1 MEQKGKMS
9 EKNGPFDAAIRILK
23 VGMEILKEELPT
35 EKRNSVMMEVKD
47 AIRWLKK
54 RNRKD

>member
-1 MEQKGKMS
+1 MS
-9 EKNGPFDAAIRILK
+9 EKKGPFDAAIRILK